1 MYGTILPM
9 NGWLVINS
17 FAQTGESLNLFE
29 LLKEAAERAGIRL
42 ETLRTVDLASP
53 INGTDRTPGPGY
65 RPSYPIN
72 GADRTPGTG
81 NIPSSP
87 VNGEQSDGPP
97 EKGSGDG
104 SPENKADPGFVL
116 FWDKDVLLARTL
128 EARGMRLFNRAQ
140 AIETCD
146 SKALTAIALKDQGV
160 PQPLTFI
167 SPKTFE
173 YFGYNDPAFLSVY
186 EEALGYPYVIKEEF
200 GSFGLGVHLV
210 GNRAEAEA
218 LVGKL
223 GAKTFIA
230 QRFIRESAGRDL
242 RIYVVGGRVIAS
254 MIRENK
260 NDFRSNV
267 FQGGTGLSHSPSPEE
282 EALAIRA
289 AEAVNC
295 DFCGVDLLIGGN
307 DPLVCEVN
315 SNAHFTGLLRCTGIN
330 VADSIFRHIFENVR
344 RSS

>member
-1 MYGTILPM
+1 M

-17 FAQTGESLNLFE
+17 FAQTAESLKLFE
-29 LLKEAAERAGIRL
+29 LLKEAAARTGTEL
-42 ETLRTVDLASP
+42 KTLRTVELASP
-53 INGTDRTPGPGY
+53 INGARDAG
-65 RPSYPIN
+65 
-72 GADRTPGTG
+72 
-81 NIPSSP
+81 IP
-87 VNGEQSDGPP
+87 E
-97 EKGSGDG
+97 EKANPD
-104 SPENKADPGFVL
+104 FVL

-128 EARGMRLFNRAQ
+128 EAMGMRLFNRAQ

-146 SKALTAIALKDQGV
+146 SKALTAITLQERDV
-160 PQPLTFI
+160 RQPLTFI

-210 GNRAEAEA
+210 GNRSEAEE
-218 LVGKL
+218 LIGRI
-223 GAKTFIA
+223 GSKTFIA
-230 QRFIRESAGRDL
+230 QKFIRESAGRDL
-242 RIYVVGGRVIAS
+242 RIYVVGGQVIAS
-254 MIRENK
+254 MLRENK

-267 FQGGTGLSHSPSPEE
+267 FQGGKGFKHSPSPEE
-282 EALAIRA
+282 EALAIKA

-295 DFCGVDLLIGGN
+295 DFCGVDLLIGDNG
-307 DPLVCEVN
+307 PLVCEVN
-315 SNAHFTGLLRCTGIN
+315 SNAHFTGLLKYTGIN